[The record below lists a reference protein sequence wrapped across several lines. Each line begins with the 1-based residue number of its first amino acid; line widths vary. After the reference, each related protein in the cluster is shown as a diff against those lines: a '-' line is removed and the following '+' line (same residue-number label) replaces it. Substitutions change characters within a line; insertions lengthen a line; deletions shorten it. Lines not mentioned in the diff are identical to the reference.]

1 MRLQRRI
8 LLCFRTLFS
17 SAHSPARR
25 TVCTLRCCFRTPSK
39 TGSRAA
45 LKRTPDPLAEAQHIY
60 TSRKFLRPLC
70 CFAPPLSI
78 LVYQEP
84 LSGYRFYRAYFPE
97 PGLVFSSLRGSQ
109 PYERLNQYNPRVST
123 SGVPASSSGSIA
135 GYPLEEA
142 QAASLTN

>member
-8 LLCFRTLFS
+8 LLWFRTLFS

-97 PGLVFSSLRGSQ
+97 PGLVSLRFA
-109 PYERLNQYNPRVST
+109 V
-123 SGVPASSSGSIA
+123 V
-135 GYPLEEA
+135 
-142 QAASLTN
+142 SLTKGSTNITRGYQPPAFLPHPPAKLPDTLWRKPKPHL